1 MGISLS
7 PPSAPCPAV
16 SAPTCMTLKR
26 VQGHPAVL
34 LSATLCTVTMP
45 VTTGCISTGQKSC
58 GWNQSRPLSQL
69 PRSLCPCRGQTMPHT
84 SPSHSWSHT
93 SYPFTPLTFSLAS
106 GRPRETSTWAPCSH
120 TSSQSSFGPAEP
132 VRTTWSRP
140 HGPPC
145 RSQFVGSQEL
155 RCLLAIPLLPLAA
168 EDPRTQTFSPTPHP
182 RRHPESTNDQRAS
195 DRVTRS
201 ASSHGEEPGF

>member
-1 MGISLS
+1 MPCGLS
-7 PPSAPCPAV
+7 TYMYDSEEGTGPPSRVALSHSVHRHHACDNRLHLHRPEVLRLEPKQASQ
-16 SAPTCMTLKR
+16 SASKISAHAGVKQC
-26 VQGHPAVL
+26 HIL
-34 LSATLCTVTMP
+34 LL
-45 VTTGCISTGQKSC
+45 
-58 GWNQSRPLSQL
+58 PL
-69 PRSLCPCRGQTMPHT
+69 
-84 SPSHSWSHT
+84 SHSWSHT

-145 RSQFVGSQEL
+145 RSQFVGSQGL
-155 RCLLAIPLLPLAA
+155 RCLLAVPLLALAV